1 MRRRSS
7 RFPVKQSPSRKRGE
21 MQRDVVSVPELRREV
36 AEQKADVAQVKEQAQ
51 AQREVVKPE

>member
-1 MRRRSS
+1 M
-7 RFPVKQSPSRKRGE
+7 KQSPSRKRGE